1 MKTTKNIIQLV
12 CVLVLG
18 LIISTTAYSGTVND
32 ADALNGYNQ
41 GKIVF
46 DINLKDKKA
55 LGLYL
60 NVIKQTHD
68 DLKKQKINPD
78 MVLAFRGLA
87 VTLIQKGEEKATGEQ
102 KQMSDQIKSQI
113 EQLQSMGVKMEVCS
127 VATGLFQVPDER
139 ILNNM
144 KIVGNT
150 FVSLMGYQHQGYA
163 IIPIM

>member
-68 DLKKQKINPD
+68 DLKN
-78 MVLAFRGLA
+78 R
-87 VTLIQKGEEKATGEQ
+87 
-102 KQMSDQIKSQI
+102 KSI
-113 EQLQSMGVKMEVCS
+113 
-127 VATGLFQVPDER
+127 R
-139 ILNNM
+139 IW
-144 KIVGNT
+144 
-150 FVSLMGYQHQGYA
+150 F
-163 IIPIM
+163 